1 MPVVAIVAIS
11 ISLAS
16 TRDANLSGVVYHPV
30 VAFVIFSINIRQ
42 TCLEKDIIIIIII
55 IIIIT
60 ITCTCIVVKVYVVS
74 GV

>member
-55 IIIIT
+55 IIIT